1 MALETPVKRVDLGL
15 QFLAVQ
21 PISPPS
27 KSQQQNVMKAI
38 AVRPGTPNSVHE
50 REIPMP
56 SLDKIPDGKGIL
68 VKVLKVGVDA
78 TDREINDALY
88 GNPPPGDDYLVLGH
102 ESCGIV
108 QAVGPNVRNIR
119 PGDYVTAT
127 VRRPGGSI
135 YDKIGTYDMTSEETY
150 YERGINLLHGYL
162 TEYFVDHEEYIVRVP
177 KGLKNLHVLM
187 EPMSCAAKAIH
198 QAFEAQRRMKVW
210 SPKRAFVLGAGQIG
224 LLSTLVLRLK
234 GIEVFTLARAA
245 GPHLKST
252 IVEGMEATYVAT
264 SQTSLEDLATK
275 VGKADLIIDAT
286 GSSSIAFNAMKALG
300 HNGVLVWTSITGGK
314 ELTTVPSD
322 KINIEWVL
330 GNKLLVGS
338 VNANREHF
346 ESGIRDLAL
355 GEVMFPGV
363 LEKILTSPVNGLG
376 GYKEMMRLLVEDN
389 TALKVYVNVADE

>member
-1 MALETPVKRVDLGL
+1 
-15 QFLAVQ
+15 
-21 PISPPS
+21 
-27 KSQQQNVMKAI
+27 MKAI

-50 REIPMP
+50 RDIPMP
-56 SLDKIPDGKGIL
+56 TIDKIPDGKGIL

-88 GNPPPGDDYLVLGH
+88 GNPPPGDDFLVLGH
-102 ESCGIV
+102 ESFGIV
-108 QAVGPNVRNIR
+108 KEVGKNVRNIKV
-119 PGDYVTAT
+119 GDYVTAT

-162 TEYFVDHEEYIVRVP
+162 TEYFVDHEEYVVRVP

-234 GIEVFTLARAA
+234 GLEVFTLARSA
-245 GPHLKST
+245 GPHLKSS
-252 IVEGMEATYVAT
+252 IVEGMEANYIAT
-264 SQTSLEDLATK
+264 SQTSLEQLAKK

-286 GSSSIAFNAMKALG
+286 GSSSIAFNAMEALG
-300 HNGVLVWTSITGGK
+300 HNGALVWTSITGGK

-346 ESGIRDLAL
+346 ESGIKDLAL

-363 LEKILTSPVNGLG
+363 LEKILTSPVNGLA

-389 TALKVYVNVADE
+389 SALKVYVNVAEE

>member
-1 MALETPVKRVDLGL
+1 
-15 QFLAVQ
+15 
-21 PISPPS
+21 
-27 KSQQQNVMKAI
+27 MKAI

-50 REIPMP
+50 RDIPMP
-56 SLDKIPDGKGIL
+56 SIDKIPDGKGIL

-102 ESCGIV
+102 ESFGIV
-108 QAVGPNVRNIR
+108 KEVGANVRNIKV
-119 PGDYVTAT
+119 GDYVTAT

-162 TEYFVDHEEYIVRVP
+162 TEYFVDHEDYVVRVP

-187 EPMSCAAKAIH
+187 EPMSCAAKAIQ

-210 SPKRAFVLGAGQIG
+210 NPKRAFVLGAGQIG
-224 LLSTLVLRLK
+224 LLSTLILRLR

-245 GPHLKST
+245 GPHLKSS
-252 IVEGMEATYVAT
+252 IVEGMEATYIPT
-264 SQTSLEDLATK
+264 SQTSLSELAK
-275 VGKADLIIDAT
+275 RVGKADLIIDAT
-286 GSSSIAFNAMKALG
+286 GSSSIAFSAMESLG

-314 ELTTVPSD
+314 VTTTVPSD

-355 GEVMFPGV
+355 GEVMFPNV
-363 LEKILTSPVNGLG
+363 LSKILTSPVDGLE

-389 TALKVYVNVADE
+389 SALKVYVNVANE

>member
-1 MALETPVKRVDLGL
+1 
-15 QFLAVQ
+15 
-21 PISPPS
+21 
-27 KSQQQNVMKAI
+27 MKAI

-50 REIPMP
+50 RDIPMP
-56 SLDKIPDGKGIL
+56 SIDKIPDGKGIM

-102 ESCGIV
+102 ESFGIV
-108 QAVGPNVRNIR
+108 KEVGANVRNIKV
-119 PGDYVTAT
+119 GDYVTAT

-162 TEYFVDHEEYIVRVP
+162 TEYFVDHEDYVVRVP

-187 EPMSCAAKAIH
+187 EPMSCAAKAIQ

-210 SPKRAFVLGAGQIG
+210 NPKRAFVLGAGQIG
-224 LLSTLVLRLK
+224 LLSTLILRLR

-245 GPHLKST
+245 GPHLKSS
-252 IVEGMEATYVAT
+252 IVEGMEATYIPT
-264 SQTSLEDLATK
+264 SQTSLSELAK
-275 VGKADLIIDAT
+275 RVGKADLIVDAT
-286 GSSSIAFNAMKALG
+286 GSSAIAFSAMESLG

-314 ELTTVPSD
+314 VTTTVPSD

-355 GEVMFPGV
+355 GEVMFPNV
-363 LEKILTSPVNGLG
+363 LSKILTSPVDGLG

-389 TALKVYVNVADE
+389 SALKVYVNVANE